1 VKLQEIYHTLSVSFN
16 LGDITCAYTSVVV
29 HQLLPLIAF
38 AIKASFR
45 KNTADTSDV
54 GGATLLGINCGGRL
68 PCSITTD
75 DDPFWLRS
83 LCRTGD
89 KVFIVRA
96 CLSHV
101 CDEVMKNVDE

>member
-1 VKLQEIYHTLSVSFN
+1 MQLRTVFNTLSVSLN
-16 LGDITCAYTSVVV
+16 LGDITCAYASVVV
-29 HQLLPLIAF
+29 YQLLPLIAF
-38 AIKASFR
+38 AIEASFC

-54 GGATLLGINCGGRL
+54 GGAALFGINRGGRL

-75 DDPFWLRS
+75 DDSLGLRS

-89 KVFIVRA
+89 KVSIVSA

-101 CDEVMKNVDE
+101 CDEEMKNEDE